1 MKRKLFLIN
10 AFMVV
15 ATVTT
20 ALPLQSS
27 LTYTYQWEAS
37 ALEDNDGMPLAP
49 VDHYEVWIEVNQD
62 DPVQVATV
70 EDGTTYTLTAEPGSS
85 YRVRVCAIDT
95 LGRCSDPSEW
105 SDPLVIPRTTD
116 VPDVTVADLAPA
128 YPNPFNP
135 STTLRYA
142 VPTDLAAG
150 APVRL
155 RIHDARGALV
165 RELDVDRSAGW
176 HTVQWQGRD
185 RRGQSVA
192 SGTYLA
198 LYTCGDTQ
206 TVTRLTLLK

>member
-10 AFMVV
+10 ALMVV
-15 ATVTT
+15 ATVT
-20 ALPLQSS
+20 AAFPLQSS

-37 ALEDNDGMPLAP
+37 PMEDADGVPLAP
-49 VDHYEVWIEVNQD
+49 VDHYQVWIEVNDD

-70 EDGTTYTLTAEPGSS
+70 DDGTAYILTAEPGYS
-85 YRVRVCAIDT
+85 YRVRVCAVDT
-95 LGRCSDPSEW
+95 LGRQSDPSEW

-116 VPDVTVADLAPA
+116 VPEITVADLAPA
-128 YPNPFNP
+128 FPNPFNP
-135 STTLRYA
+135 STSLRYA
-142 VPTDLAAG
+142 VPNDLAAG

-165 RELDVDRSAGW
+165 RELDVDRSPGW

-185 RRGQSVA
+185 RHGQTVA

-198 LYTCGDTQ
+198 QYVCGDTQ